1 MSEMTAEAA
10 NRTLVCSVLFIDIV
24 GYSKKGVTEQVRIKQ
39 AFNSVLGNALEQVP
53 PRERVVVDTGDGAA
67 VTFLGD
73 PEGALFVALA
83 VLDAVGE
90 LPVRMGIN
98 LGPVSLMKDIN
109 GSDNVIGDG
118 INVAERVM
126 SFAAQDQ
133 LLVSRSFFE
142 VVSLLAPDYAA
153 MFRHE
158 PTRTDKHERAHDLY
172 SVTDAVR
179 VGRRVQEAQARLKS
193 QRRSAAPEPRDAGPA
208 QIFDAGTHF
217 IVSGHSQSRVQEAV
231 QALRLQ
237 GCKLIS
243 PVSQVGSKWVA
254 SVENPRLANPATVQE
269 MGFKRFISGPT
280 REAVLAKIQELVER
294 GAVLIRDAELADGVW
309 TAVCEKT

>member
-1 MSEMTAEAA
+1 MTAETA

-39 AFNSVLGNALEQVP
+39 AFNKVLAGALEQVP
-53 PRERVVVDTGDGAA
+53 APERVVVDTGDGAA
-67 VTFLGD
+67 ITFLGD

-90 LPVRMGIN
+90 VPVRIGIN

-126 SFAAQDQ
+126 SFAARDQ
-133 LLVSRSFFE
+133 VLVSRSFFE
-142 VVSLLAPDYAA
+142 VVSLLSPDYAA
-153 MFRHE
+153 LFRHE
-158 PTRTDKHERAHDLY
+158 PSRTDKHERAHELY

-179 VGRRVQEAQARLKS
+179 VGRRVQEAQARLRT
-193 QRRSAAPEPRDAGPA
+193 QRRAVPEPADAGPA
-208 QIFDAGTHF
+208 QIFDAGTHY
-217 IVSGHSQSRVQEAV
+217 IVSGHSRSRVQEAV
-231 QALRLQ
+231 EAMRLQ
-237 GCKLIS
+237 GCRLIS
-243 PVSQVGSKWVA
+243 PVAQVGSKWLA

-280 REAVLAKIQELVER
+280 RESVMAKVQDLLER
-294 GAVLIRDAELADGVW
+294 GAVLIQDAELADGVW